1 MPLSD
6 LVRNVGDVLSRADTL
21 FGTADPDAAA
31 TVADH
36 MTGATDAIRSG
47 QELAASMTGDA
58 VTNYADFAQGT
69 RDALDHLSGVESEL
83 GQRLQ
88 EAAET
93 VTAAK
98 SASQSALD
106 VVSSASD
113 ALEYLKDSP
122 TVELAVIHALQGAGR
137 SRARADPDPPGGR
150 RAARRAAARA
160 RLLKT
165 ETVAGP
171 DQPDGSMRGSVL
183 ICVTATVAG
192 VRSVSSAAH
201 FAGAWRP
208 RTGCG

>member
-36 MTGATDAIRSG
+36 MTGVTDAIRSG
-47 QELAASMTGDA
+47 QELAASMAGDA

-88 EAAET
+88 EAAEA

-106 VVSSASD
+106 AVSSASD
-113 ALEYLKDSP
+113 TLEYLTDSP
-122 TVELAVIHALQGAGR
+122 TVELAVIHALQAQVGHELALIRTHQAVAEQLGAQ
-137 SRARADPDPPGGR
+137 
-150 RAARRAAARA
+150 
-160 RLLKT
+160 L
-165 ETVAGP
+165 
-171 DQPDGSMRGSVL
+171 RGL
-183 ICVTATVAG
+183 G
-192 VRSVSSAAH
+192 Y
-201 FAGAWRP
+201 
-208 RTGCG
+208 